1 MKDDP
6 KSKVEGGSM
15 KDVLKARGGC
25 GRITGHPSTF
35 VLHPLKVAGALWLA
49 LVAGPAFAQEYP
61 SRPIRI
67 VVPQSPGASTDLTA
81 RMIAQKLNE
90 AFKQPVIVDNRPG
103 SSGIAG
109 SEMVARAAPDGYT
122 LMVVASSFSIN
133 PALGRKLPYD
143 AIRDF
148 TTVSQ
153 LSKFPNMLAAHPST
167 LVKTLQDVIALAKAK
182 PGQLTYASA
191 GVATGTHMTAE
202 LLKYMTGID
211 LLHVPYKGGGPAMTA
226 AMGGQTQLVISTTV
240 GMLPHVRSGKLKAV
254 ALTSAKRSPAAPEI
268 PTFAESGVPG
278 YEHEPWNGM
287 FAPAGIRRPVLA
299 KINAEVVRSMHSPEM
314 KKVFEQEGAD
324 VVASK
329 PEEFGAVLKAEIAKW
344 TKVAKAAGIKA
355 E

>member
-1 MKDDP
+1 MA
-6 KSKVEGGSM
+6 S
-15 KDVLKARGGC
+15 A
-25 GRITGHPSTF
+25 
-35 VLHPLKVAGALWLA
+35 VA
-49 LVAGPAFAQEYP
+49 QSYP

-67 VVPQSPGASTDLTA
+67 IVPQSPGASTDITA
-81 RMIAQKLNE
+81 RLVAQGLNE

-109 SEMVARAAPDGYT
+109 TELVARAAPDGYT

-143 AIRDF
+143 SIRDF
-148 TTVSQ
+148 TTVTQ

-167 LVKTLQDVIALAKAK
+167 PVKTLQDVMALAKAK
-182 PGQLTYASA
+182 PGQVTYASA

-202 LLKYMTGID
+202 LLRYMTKID

-226 AMGGQTQLVISTTV
+226 AMGGQTQLIVATSV
-240 GMLPHVRSGKLKAV
+240 GLLPHVRAGKLRAIAV
-254 ALTSAKRSPAAPEI
+254 TSAKRSAAAPDI
-268 PTFAESGVPG
+268 PTIAESGVPG

-287 FAPAGIRRPVLA
+287 FGPAGMPKAVLA
-299 KINAEVVRSMHSPEM
+299 RVNAEVVRVLHAPEAKKVLEGDGADIVGNSPE
-314 KKVFEQEGAD
+314 Q
-324 VVASK
+324 
-329 PEEFGAVLKAEIAKW
+329 FGIVLKAEIAKW